1 MNAQSAPTEL
11 MDGRVWED
19 FCESLKRAGQLVL
32 ANAPADAFDR
42 AEGLRYAGRIASYA
56 LRNFIE
62 ESDPAAPQLAALP
75 KLGGDNPDYLYSR
88 AAISGEFEYRLRGT
102 RGEASFLGFGSYH
115 GDVGTEEGLRVSGYL
130 AGAEL
135 ETDGEGNFEIGIS
148 CREQPGNWLPMLPET
163 SQLMIRQAL
172 VDRRRQRPA
181 QFEIERLGE
190 RGAPR
195 PLDAETYTRQLQ
207 QAGSYVEGAIAQ
219 FLAWSRNFAESPNQV
234 LPLDPTLAGNAQGD
248 PNTHYYGGY
257 YEIGADEA
265 LLIDLQPPACEYW
278 NLQLC
283 NHWLESLDY
292 EHHVVHVNH
301 HGAVPD
307 ATGRVRVVVA
317 HREPALPN
325 WLDTAGHQR
334 GGMFLRWVGTP
345 DPYDPQCRV
354 VPYREV
360 AGASA

>member
-1 MNAQSAPTEL
+1 MGDEAAIQQV
-11 MDGRVWED
+11 MDGSVWEE
-19 FCESLKRAGQLVL
+19 FCDRLKQAGRQIIE
-32 ANAPADAFDR
+32 AAPEDPFDR

-88 AAISGEFEYRLRGT
+88 AAISGDFEYRLRGK
-102 RGEASFLGFGSYH
+102 RGDAAFLGVGSYH

-219 FLAWSRNFAESPNQV
+219 
-234 LPLDPTLAGNAQGD
+234 D
-248 PNTHYYGGY
+248 
-257 YEIGADEA
+257 ADA
-265 LLIDLQPPACEYW
+265 ARRCGVAIPQPPRPAPPAPPE
-278 NLQLC
+278 
-283 NHWLESLDY
+283 
-292 EHHVVHVNH
+292 
-301 HGAVPD
+301 VPD
-307 ATGRVRVVVA
+307 SSPVA
-317 HREPALPN
+317 PK
-325 WLDTAGHQR
+325 G
-334 GGMFLRWVGTP
+334 
-345 DPYDPQCRV
+345 
-354 VPYREV
+354 
-360 AGASA
+360 